1 MHRRDLRR
9 CLSVGVAPV
18 IRNHFLGFALLV
30 LSGVA
35 SASTVTY
42 WYPQS
47 NSAARYGD
55 PTSACRWYAP
65 NYQEL
70 KATKNGFPN
79 EPVPAGANI
88 AGCWGTAYYGG
99 TLQFLGSAYQASL
112 NCPFGN
118 TGLTCNASCD
128 APKVMSGGQC
138 ISPPTCDASKGEEL
152 VDGACVVTNQCATKK
167 DQATPTWEE
176 FPSAEAYRAS
186 CKVSVGGCQVDT
198 CSGSTPTECATD
210 GKTGKMAC
218 WGAGKFTGEKST
230 GTDDATAAQ
239 PPKPDPTVTGQ
250 NQTCAAPTV
259 SGSTTT
265 YTCITESTATE
276 SAGSSCAVGTVN
288 GVQGLHCTKPD
299 YVPEH
304 DSKKRED
311 QVSEVTN
318 PDGSKTTTTT
328 STTTTTHCAA
338 GACNTT
344 TNVTTT
350 TSGKD
355 ANGNPTGTTTTCS
368 GDKCDNP
375 TTPGKDESEEEEEEG
390 DMPAPFAPGDK
401 GDYLPQIGEGQEA
414 PTYSESLDNFTD
426 RVSNAPIV
434 RGLTSITVPSGGTC
448 SMGSAQLFGGSV
460 SFNDFC
466 TMAPQVLAGL
476 RYLFLAIWAWAAI
489 RLFFTA

>member
-1 MHRRDLRR
+1 MIRVLFLFLFSFPALAADYTWTNQTSTTRTFASASSACYDAVARAYQPSATVQFDGLFAVSETIFYCKVKLCSTSTGTCSAPNPPYVIPYSSTRLEARRSGTSCPTGKTYDAATGS
-9 CLSVGVAPV
+9 CVAPV
-18 IRNHFLGFALLV
+18 
-30 LSGVA
+30 
-35 SASTVTY
+35 
-42 WYPQS
+42 
-47 NSAARYGD
+47 
-55 PTSACRWYAP
+55 
-65 NYQEL
+65 
-70 KATKNGFPN
+70 
-79 EPVPAGANI
+79 
-88 AGCWGTAYYGG
+88 
-99 TLQFLGSAYQASL
+99 
-112 NCPFGN
+112 
-118 TGLTCNASCD
+118 
-128 APKVMSGGQC
+128 
-138 ISPPTCDASKGEEL
+138 TCDASKGEEL
-152 VDGACVVTNQCATKK
+152 VNGSCVVTNQCAAKK

-176 FPSAEAYRAS
+176 FASADAYRAS

-239 PPKPDPTVTGQ
+239 PPKPEPTVTGQ
-250 NQTCAAPTV
+250 SQTCAAPTV

-311 QVSEVTN
+311 QVTEVTN

-328 STTTTTHCAA
+328 STTTTTHCAS

-355 ANGNPTGTTTTCS
+355 ANGNPTGTTTTCK
-368 GDKCDNP
+368 GDNCDNP
-375 TTPGKDESEEEEEEG
+375 TTPGKDESEEEDEEEG
-390 DMPAPFAPGDK
+390 TAAPFVPGDK
-401 GDYLPQIGEGQEA
+401 GDYLPEIGGGDEA
-414 PTYSESLDNFTD
+414 PTYAESLDDFTD

-434 RGLTSITVPSGGTC
+434 RGLTSITVPSSGTC